1 MRLTTRALL
10 ALALLPTLIL
20 GPATLRPAQ
29 AAPAA
34 AARPAPPPPGQ
45 FGVASHP
52 AVNIEW
58 WYVNAHVTT
67 NTGRHLA
74 LIGSFFRFGNGVNP
88 FDGSPVPRA
97 HYLIY
102 AVTDLD
108 KKTQR
113 AYSLA
118 DANMIDLLKQFGPLL
133 AAQNPTDKGVR
144 AFVTALNAGR
154 LPAPHQKLAGTSTI
168 VNQPFQLAYG
178 PDNTLKST
186 NAANTA
192 FDLNLD
198 AGANKPDKIHLTLFA
213 QKPPMAVGGKGE
225 TGLQTPTDMYYF
237 SLTRCAVGGTVD
249 TGTGPETI
257 TGGQGWFDHQWGNSW
272 VAQNNGWDWWGT
284 QLDNGT
290 DILFFRQRDL
300 KTGKI
305 FYPLATFMDKDGHQS
320 VTKNIVFTPDPAAY
334 WKSPKSGVT
343 YPLGWYVYFPEKDLW
358 LHITAKVRNQ
368 EMPILGPGAG
378 IWEGVCSVKASFVYN
393 PAHPERFPA
402 DGLAAV
408 KKLYAEE
415 SKELKSSPLMN
426 PVSSSIEIEIPGVAY
441 MELVGYGSP
450 AVKAQVK
457 AKRRK

>member
-1 MRLTTRALL
+1 MMRLTTRARAALFLL
-10 ALALLPTLIL
+10 PALLL
-20 GPATLRPAQ
+20 GP
-29 AAPAA
+29 A
-34 AARPAPPPPGQ
+34 AARPAPAAPAAAPRPVPPPPGK

-52 AVNIEW
+52 DVNIEW

-67 NTGRHLA
+67 NKGRHLA

-113 AYSLA
+113 PYSLA
-118 DANMIDLLKQFGPLL
+118 DSNMIELLKQVGPLL
-133 AAQNPTDKGVR
+133 AAQNPSDKGVR
-144 AFVTALNAGR
+144 AFVTAINAGR
-154 LPAPHQKLAGTSTI
+154 LPSPHQKLAGKSTI

-192 FDLNLD
+192 FDLNLN
-198 AGANKPDKIHLTLFA
+198 AGPNKPDKIHLTLTA

-237 SLTRCAVGGTVD
+237 SLTRCTVGGTVD

-257 TGGQGWFDHQWGNSW
+257 TGGQAWFDHQWGNSW

-284 QLDNGT
+284 QLDDGT

-320 VTKNIVFTPDPAAY
+320 VTKNIVFTSDPKSY

-343 YPLGWYVYFPEKDLW
+343 YPLAWYISFPDKYLE
-358 LHITAKVRNQ
+358 LHITAAVKDQ
-368 EMPILGPGAG
+368 EIPILGPGAG
-378 IWEGVCSVKASFVYN
+378 IWEGLCRVTSRGIYEEMTGSGDPPPASW
-393 PAHPERFPA
+393 
-402 DGLAAV
+402 
-408 KKLYAEE
+408 AEVPRP
-415 SKELKSSPLMN
+415 SQ
-426 PVSSSIEIEIPGVAY
+426 GVAY

-450 AVKAQVK
+450 AVKKQVK
-457 AKRRK
+457 GKQVKQKHSKAKRAKRRK